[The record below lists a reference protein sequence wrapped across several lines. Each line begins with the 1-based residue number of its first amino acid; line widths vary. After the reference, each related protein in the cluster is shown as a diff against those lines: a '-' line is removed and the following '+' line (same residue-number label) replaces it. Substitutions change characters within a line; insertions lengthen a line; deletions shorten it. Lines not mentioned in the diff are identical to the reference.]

1 MSEIKVQITELN
13 NAITKLQGL
22 RSRYESMDIV
32 RPAPSGGGRTVNEIE
47 DIAKVYNMLDRDFK
61 ELISNTISF
70 FQNVCDSYVL
80 SDIKAAE
87 GINK

>member
-70 FQNVCDSYVL
+70 FQNVCDSYVS
-80 SDIKAAE
+80 SDIKAAD

>member
-80 SDIKAAE
+80 SDIKAAD